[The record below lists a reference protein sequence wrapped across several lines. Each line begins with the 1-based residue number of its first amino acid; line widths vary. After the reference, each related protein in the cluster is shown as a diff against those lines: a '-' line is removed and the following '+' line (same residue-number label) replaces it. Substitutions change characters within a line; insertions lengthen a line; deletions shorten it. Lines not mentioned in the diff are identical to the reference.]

1 MSCTVP
7 HTRIF
12 YHRPRILLS
21 NAPHTRLPQAGFT
34 LLEIMVVV
42 LIMGLIAG
50 LVSVIVQPDD
60 RGLLDVESRRLAQ
73 LLDLAS
79 AEARVS
85 GTSLAWIA
93 EASGYRFE
101 QLSSAQGWHEIT
113 HNNFLRARDLPANMT
128 VSALLLENNP
138 LNAPWRVEFPAYGQ
152 TTAFTVTL
160 ANGTAFSNIS
170 VSPVGMVTVDVFA
183 GEDADGR

>member
-1 MSCTVP
+1 MP

-12 YHRPRILLS
+12 DHRPLILLS
-21 NAPHTRLPQAGFT
+21 NPPHTRLPQTGFT

-50 LVSVIVQPDD
+50 LVSVMVQPDD

-73 LLDLAS
+73 LLDLAA

-85 GTSLAWIA
+85 GTSLAWVA
-93 EASGYRFE
+93 DASGYHFE
-101 QLSSAQGWHEIT
+101 QLTNAQGWQEIT
-113 HNNFLRARDLPANMT
+113 HNNFLRARGLPANMT

-160 ANGTAFSNIS
+160 THGTAYSDIS

-183 GEDADGR
+183 GEEADGR